1 MEFETDTLTL
11 PEVCGRYVAS
21 RLQTRA
27 DPLTPFFFFLLLTRV
42 TFASSCPP
50 VFHAWANFPA
60 WLYSS
65 LCHPAPLLETV
76 RSTTTMMGS
85 QLRNIP
91 CNCKS
96 PCISTLE
103 GSRSRQNP
111 FESFL
116 HSLSVSAH
124 CLLGCILQAV

>member
-1 MEFETDTLTL
+1 MSGVGDRHSDIAGSLRTVRGLQAADS
-11 PEVCGRYVAS
+11 S
-21 RLQTRA
+21 RPT
-27 DPLTPFFFFLLLTRV
+27 DPLFFLLLLTRV
-42 TFASSCPP
+42 TFASSCSCVPRLGKL
-50 VFHAWANFPA
+50 PA